1 MDVNKIISGALAGL
15 VSAVAVDL
23 DAFKKWLSVKEF
35 QTFNW
40 KLAALRWLKG
50 AVARSVPELLGPPIR
65 RAGFTGGGVSVR
77 RC

>member
-23 DAFKKWLSVKEF
+23 DAFKKWQSVKEF

-50 AVARSVPELLGPPIR
+50 AVLGALAG
-65 RAGFTGGGVSVR
+65 AGFGVQL
-77 RC
+77 